1 MFTIL
6 AASWMTWIAS
16 VWNTFMT
23 SGFVT
28 DFLLPFYRVLQGM
41 FWHSW
46 DYIAPTI

>member
-1 MFTIL
+1 MFTFL
-6 AASWMTWIAS
+6 ASSWMQWMIE
-16 VWNTFMT
+16 VWNTVI
-23 SGFVT
+23 SSHFVQ